1 VQIYNPATYGPD
13 GAIVVNGHST
23 PPPPPT
29 IGNFDPFGGS
39 FGQNGGIAPADTVP
53 LSNDPIPDNNPDGPD
68 VGIEVTDEANR
79 QHVLEAAEKLKAG
92 IEVLDPKFTA
102 LSDTQT
108 FMMKDGTVVTG
119 AELKAWWQSFDFRVT
134 DRPFGP
140 ERGGAVAN
148 GVSNMHW
155 STVNT
160 WGYWDAN
167 GLTFII
173 LHELVHGSP
182 FGERIRDAA
191 YAMHLLFYGVENRYE
206 ASDFWWDVNEEAANW
221 GAREI
226 MEAFL
231 IPPPTHRPPYGYDD
245 SMPSSPLTLPPPPPP
260 YFGDDSGGGNVGE

>member
-1 VQIYNPATYGPD
+1 MTPVLHVGGPYDVSGAQTPDDPLILQKLTIEDMDRASGTGRYGD
-13 GAIVVNGHST
+13 ST
-23 PPPPPT
+23 EDYAW
-29 IGNFDPFGGS
+29 NEMS
-39 FGQNGGIAPADTVP
+39 
-53 LSNDPIPDNNPDGPD
+53 
-68 VGIEVTDEANR
+68 
-79 QHVLEAAEKLKAG
+79 
-92 IEVLDPKFTA
+92 
-102 LSDTQT
+102 
-108 FMMKDGTVVTG
+108 TG
-119 AELKAWWQSFDFRVT
+119 ALDWAFVGFAAR
-134 DRPFGP
+134 
-140 ERGGAVAN
+140 
-148 GVSNMHW
+148 
-155 STVNT
+155 
-160 WGYWDAN
+160 GYWDAN

-206 ASDFWWDVNEEAANW
+206 ASDFWWDVNEESANW